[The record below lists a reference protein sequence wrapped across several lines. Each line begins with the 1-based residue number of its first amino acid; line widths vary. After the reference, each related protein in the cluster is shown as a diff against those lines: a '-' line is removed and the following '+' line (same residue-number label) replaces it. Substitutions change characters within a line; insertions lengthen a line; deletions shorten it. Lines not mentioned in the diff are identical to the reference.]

1 MGSIGNLTGLPA
13 ISVPNGFGIQDN
25 LPTGFQIMGQPFSE
39 NLLIS
44 IAKEYQNVTKWHLEH
59 PKKYSGG

>member
-1 MGSIGNLTGLPA
+1 
-13 ISVPNGFGIQDN
+13 
-25 LPTGFQIMGQPFSE
+25 MGQPFSE